1 MQQISESRAPS
12 AEAAKSPSLD
22 DVQRIDRQ
30 SLAPG
35 GAVAGRAGGGE
46 WRWRAA
52 DEVEGP
58 GEERG
63 GEGSVKVLTRLK
75 DPIQTQTVLMDKKGL
90 APSCRIM
97 QSHRKFQAL

>member
-22 DVQRIDRQ
+22 DVQRIGRQ
-30 SLAPG
+30 SLASG

-58 GEERG
+58 GEGREGECKSAGKAQRPDSDANDTRG
-63 GEGSVKVLTRLK
+63 HKGTR
-75 DPIQTQTVLMDKKGL
+75 T
-90 APSCRIM
+90 
-97 QSHRKFQAL
+97 